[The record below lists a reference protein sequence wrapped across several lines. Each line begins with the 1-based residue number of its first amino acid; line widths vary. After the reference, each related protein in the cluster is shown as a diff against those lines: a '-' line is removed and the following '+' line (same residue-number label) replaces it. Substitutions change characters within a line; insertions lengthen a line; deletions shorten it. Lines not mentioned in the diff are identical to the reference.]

1 MFGVLASQFCLCQWE
16 HNFARQCNRINANR
30 FRAKWIAN
38 SIPRRV
44 ATLCPCRFPSHFRR
58 FVVFATLFMVRVV
71 HPEIG
76 TQAFVRLNVTLVF
89 CDGEQIFEKHLMDK
103 KWMQMWLILQH
114 QHAPANFHTVSTSVL
129 CDATCVLGKCV
140 MTTTPQNFVPQFLLC
155 VAVLHDLWPWSPM
168 FRRWVEAW
176 ETWKQKTADMQRTRI
191 TSRSLYILG
200 KSWRILRVA
209 DLNFRQHIYIYIY
222 FFFSVLQNIF
232 FWSKNFL
239 YIIFKILNYLF
250 YFFRDFGYFDKY
262 LGWNYK

>member
-1 MFGVLASQFCLCQWE
+1 MIGVLASQFCLCQWE

-103 KWMQMWLILQH
+103 KWMQMWH
-114 QHAPANFHTVSTSVL
+114 TAAPACTSKLSRGFNISSVWCNMRLRQMRNDDNTSKFRASISSLCGCSSWLVTLVSHVSTMGQEDVFGL
-129 CDATCVLGKCV
+129 A
-140 MTTTPQNFVPQFLLC
+140 
-155 VAVLHDLWPWSPM
+155 
-168 FRRWVEAW
+168 EAW

-209 DLNFRQHIYIYIY
+209 GLNFRQHKGI
-222 FFFSVLQNIF
+222 FFFPSCKICSFDLRIF
-232 FWSKNFL
+232 I
-239 YIIFKILNYLF
+239 YYL
-250 YFFRDFGYFDKY
+250 
-262 LGWNYK
+262 

>member
-1 MFGVLASQFCLCQWE
+1 MIGVLASQFCLCQWE

-114 QHAPANFHTVSTSVL
+114 QHAPANFHAVSTSVL

-168 FRRWVEAW
+168 FRRWVRRMFLGLRKREKP
-176 ETWKQKTADMQRTRI
+176 E
-191 TSRSLYILG
+191 SRRRPICKEQG
-200 KSWRILRVA
+200 LRVEA
-209 DLNFRQHIYIYIY
+209 CISWAN
-222 FFFSVLQNIF
+222 
-232 FWSKNFL
+232 
-239 YIIFKILNYLF
+239 
-250 YFFRDFGYFDKY
+250 
-262 LGWNYK
+262 LGGF